1 MRRLALTLGLTL
13 TTLVAGALIG
23 APQVVQAHEPHVIA
37 PYSPPVVSSDVSVSI
52 ESPHSG
58 SFMTHWYGGSTY
70 IEGRIG
76 ERYNIRVTNNSGER
90 VEAVVTVDGRDV
102 VSGEMG
108 DYRSQRGYVLEP
120 YGSVVI
126 EGYRQSLDYVAAFR
140 FADIHASYSSLRGT
154 PQNVGVIGVAVFNE
168 AGRRRAQRRARPL
181 TQRDSY
187 SPYGAAGGAAGR
199 APAPAA
205 ESADAA
211 VGYGGATTSA
221 RPRRPAKSKSKSA
234 AWAPAPRPN
243 RLGTEYGETTYSS
256 VRETTFRRRNKR
268 RPDSVR
274 TIYYDSRQG
283 LRARGIPVDPP
294 IYYSAPT
301 PLPSPAPFP
310 EAGYAPPP
318 PRRY

>member
-1 MRRLALTLGLTL
+1 MRRLPLTLGLTL
-13 TTLVAGALIG
+13 TTLVTGSFVG

-52 ESPHSG
+52 EAPHSG
-58 SFMTHWYGGSTY
+58 SFFKTHGYGGSTY

-76 ERYNIRVTNNSGER
+76 ERYNIRVTNNSDER
-90 VEAVVTVDGRDV
+90 IEAVVTVDGRDV
-102 VSGEMG
+102 VSGEIG

-140 FADIHASYSSLRGT
+140 FADLHASYSALRGT

-168 AGRRRAQRRARPL
+168 ARRRRAHRRVRPL
-181 TQRDSY
+181 TRHNWY
-187 SPYGAAGGAAGR
+187 SPYGTRGEANS

-205 ESADAA
+205 ESADAS
-211 VGYGGATTSA
+211 VDYGGARAQA
-221 RPRRPAKSKSKSA
+221 RPRRAATSKSKSA
-234 AWAPAPRPN
+234 GWGGAPRPN
-243 RLGTEYGETTYSS
+243 RMGTEYGETTYSS

-268 RPDSVR
+268 RPDSVH
-274 TIYYDSRQG
+274 TIYYDSREG

-294 IYYSAPT
+294 VYYSTPAPY
-301 PLPSPAPFP
+301 PVPFP